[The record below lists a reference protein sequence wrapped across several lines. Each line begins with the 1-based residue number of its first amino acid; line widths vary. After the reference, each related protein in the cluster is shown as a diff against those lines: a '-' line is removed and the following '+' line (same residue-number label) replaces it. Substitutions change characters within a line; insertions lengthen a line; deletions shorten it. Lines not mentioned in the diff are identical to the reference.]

1 MVAIIESVLE
11 MTMLKLAALALAFA
25 APVVIAA
32 PASAADVKTL
42 RCVEDGMSPAARA
55 SLASD
60 MEKNL
65 NNAGSEQ
72 SYSPETISAIQGAA
86 KACQAKH
93 GWSDEASQA
102 SILFTVAKLGWP
114 TATRIGKSRGIDAKA
129 LQRRVRALP
138 AAQRE
143 QGTTEEVLTVLATG
157 AIEAKEI
164 NESNAALGGAMLGLL
179 ALQEKGYADFQKN

>member
-1 MVAIIESVLE
+1 
-11 MTMLKLAALALAFA
+11 MLKLAAFALAFA

-42 RCVEDGMSPAARA
+42 RCVEDGMSPAARTL
-55 SLASD
+55 LASD
-60 MEKNL
+60 MQKNL
-65 NNAGSEQ
+65 ENAGGEQ
-72 SYSPETISAIQGAA
+72 TYSPETITAIQGAA

-102 SILFTVAKLGWP
+102 SVLFTVAKLGWP
-114 TATRIGKSRGIDAKA
+114 TGVRMGKARGINADALA
-129 LQRRVRALP
+129 RRVRALP
-138 AAQRE
+138 VALRE

-164 NESNAALGGAMLGLL
+164 DETNAALGGALLGLL
-179 ALQEKGYADFQKN
+179 ALQEKGYIDFQKN